1 MLKLI
6 LGTDP
11 TDTASEKDS
20 LIPTAV
26 TVVKPDPPP
35 TDNNN
40 NKIDMESLKQME
52 KMQKELSEKL
62 DKLHTREFRK
72 NIIQPILFLVVLC
85 FLILCYYFFPFGLF
99 VILVFCFVFA
109 WTFPALHIPLWISIV
124 LLVFLGYRFVT
135 GTFTWTWLP
144 RQG

>member
-1 MLKLI
+1 MLKLF
-6 LGTDP
+6 LGE
-11 TDTASEKDS
+11 DTNSSPEKDS

-26 TVVKPDPPP
+26 VKPEDSSNSSDQGKSPQEV
-35 TDNNN
+35 D
-40 NKIDMESLKQME
+40 KLKEIDRMH
-52 KMQKELSEKL
+52 KEISDKL

-72 NIIQPILFLVVLC
+72 TVIQPILFLVVLC

-99 VILVFCFVFA
+99 IILVFCFIFA

-135 GTFTWTWLP
+135 GVFTWTWLP

>member
-1 MLKLI
+1 MLKLW
-6 LGTDP
+6 LGTDSS
-11 TDTASEKDS
+11 TDTPTPTEKDS

-26 TVVKPDPPP
+26 VKPDSPDDTKPAV
-35 TDNNN
+35 D
-40 NKIDMESLKQME
+40 KLKEIDRMH
-52 KMQKELSEKL
+52 KELSEKI
-62 DKLHTREFRK
+62 DKYHTREFRK
-72 NIIQPILFLVVLC
+72 TIIQPVLFLVVLC

-99 VILVFCFVFA
+99 VILVFCFIFA

-124 LLVFLGYRFVT
+124 LLLFLGYRFVT